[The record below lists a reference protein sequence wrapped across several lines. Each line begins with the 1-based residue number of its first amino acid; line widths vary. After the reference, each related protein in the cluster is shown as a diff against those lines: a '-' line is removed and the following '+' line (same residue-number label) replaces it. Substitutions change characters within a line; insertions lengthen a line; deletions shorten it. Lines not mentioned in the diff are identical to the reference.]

1 MPLDYIEF
9 SKKIK
14 TKYPEYSDV
23 DDLTLARK
31 MVEKYPEYK
40 NEVTFGDEPVKK
52 KEVSQSIFDQGGFSS
67 AMSKMAQN
75 QPSVSSVEKDKYV
88 PEEKT
93 ITPKEKEPAS
103 DIKSL
108 RQWANVTET
117 KTTPGKYKT
126 DDYIDV
132 LENKPLKKNKT
143 VSLKTDEYVPEVSV
157 TEIDAPTEKE
167 AETMMAEDF
176 GKKEFNAY
184 QNISKI
190 NKDIIFKSEK
200 DAVKELREKFK
211 GSGFIFEETGIGN
224 TIKISTSTDGGL
236 TTINSMELD
245 LVNPSRTD
253 TQTGLLGAL
262 GNRDKQGEEAY
273 SKLTDFMNKSILKK
287 TDKDFLNKEVK
298 DYGQLVNL
306 MADNPYKYGEEF
318 LNQYSTDRWFDS
330 RYKDLVI
337 ESKSL
342 KKNEEELLL
351 EYDNFVKNPTSPEG
365 EAQLK
370 NKINSLEERKD
381 ILKSQYNDLG
391 KLNEKLKVSSA
402 VYYKNK
408 EKQGNTLGLI
418 SKSFIKGAF
427 NMEKAL
433 LGVAADVM
441 PYVLPKG
448 SMMPDVQREKLKA
461 SGMSDVEINDYAS
474 KQLRSSVIP
483 QIEKGLTD
491 LVSFGT
497 KDQYIQ
503 SEDRNDLEKVA
514 SFLSE
519 SIGTAVSSGGN
530 PLLQKVAFFSQSYN
544 VIEDE
549 MNSSDFD
556 GLSQFEKKLIS
567 VPYAMTIGA
576 LERVGFKFT
585 TGVQKNPLFNKLV
598 NNIVFKTFSNLP
610 KDASATL
617 MQNELRRNTGAMLA
631 ATGLRIVGGALVEGG
646 VEGVQQLDEIAIK
659 NISNAITDKDYFK
672 NVPDITTAKGV
683 NEALGAAATD
693 FYYGAL
699 GGLIMSAGSESVS
712 AIRNGYNNRRS
723 DDEFAV
729 FSNSLKDN
737 NLRSSIESDIKS
749 KIVSGDITKEEAKAQ
764 IESMNKSYSILQS
777 IPDKLNTRDQRE
789 SFNLILEK
797 QKITKETE
805 GKDPALVTAQT
816 ERINE
821 INEELKTISKNAIQ
835 VQTASK
841 VPLQPEARV
850 GEEVVQGESETEPQ
864 SVTEEGQEVE
874 VLRAKEQEEIR
885 AKFPDA
891 EYKADGKIDA
901 DKLSVK
907 DRKAFDKIYAKYDKL
922 ISPLLKPTEITI
934 DKPVIAKNAAV
945 EVDRVKALPVEA
957 EDGATFNLDGAKYE
971 GVGLVVPVDSMNTT
985 IEELT
990 PEMVADFVE
999 ERQKMIGDAG
1009 VVKAG
1014 IYKFPNSNQVSID
1027 LSIVVPESSREQ
1039 AIEFGRLADQ
1049 ESLFDL
1055 ATYENVKTGG
1065 TGNNPM
1071 KFTPEQHRE
1080 IAKALKE
1087 GRLPN
1092 VFTQADN
1099 QTVSD
1104 QDNLITQD
1112 NFEEQRSKQTTA
1124 MGQRIVT
1131 AAKLVMKALPGV
1143 KIYIHQTTAEFENGI
1158 GQKLTKASK
1167 GAYDNGDIHINLE
1180 SGADLSTLY
1189 HEAIHYALE
1198 VKGIESGAILD
1209 LAKGLQSIVS
1219 DKSIKD
1225 RLANLIE
1232 VYNENEKAE
1241 EYIVELG
1248 AIMAEAKKELTTT
1261 KFQQFKNL
1269 INRIAKKL
1277 GLPVIFSASS
1287 NAKDAVDFMNSLIKA
1302 IRTGEEIK
1310 AEEVTKKGKIKFQYD
1325 FSDPLSKL
1333 TFVYDK
1339 NGEKFN
1345 KFKKEGYITDDKN
1358 LSDFEGKF
1366 IFLHQPDAAFSGMI
1380 YKDGEILVEGKGG
1393 VFYPIKFHD
1402 DGYFWASTNTTAEK
1416 MVKDLNK
1423 VFDQNNG
1430 TIYMALTSAPYDKL
1444 MSSTTM
1450 SNAVLDFFSSKAF
1463 DNNFKITP
1471 TQLKVALRKAAN
1483 DVKIKKSKDEKTGQI
1498 KEKKEGLDLS
1508 IKTETS
1514 LNDIQSQIKKA
1525 LNSDNS
1531 SFADRKNFAL
1541 ELIKLMANKIK
1552 SDPKA
1557 TEQFGKLFSEGIQN
1571 KYFKGISK
1579 TGKLSISAA
1588 NMTQAISEMFTEP
1601 LLKEDVK
1608 RKSGGQ
1614 VYAIIELNSKVKQE
1628 PSTKHESYPIAIE
1641 SENKNNKVKIHILQ
1655 DRKNWADSFID
1666 PETGETVSKD
1676 RQQKLFPTSG
1686 VSVMGLQLKGK
1697 SNIKFQRISPENSS
1711 NYANLTE
1718 DGKGNFVFFHRGGN
1732 DYEVIKKSSGGT
1744 TATSRDEASAISK
1757 VGGVAMYYTRPTD
1770 AETMVQGTSQYAVKV
1785 KNDKVYDF
1793 NSDPL
1798 NIIKEA
1804 RERFNRE
1811 YPGQAFNPNVQ
1822 FAYVTKIANEKGY
1835 DMTVAEWD
1843 GRTRAQSVVEFKP
1856 DDVQVTKGNQVVKNF
1871 DESYES
1877 NTDKGFQSVIP
1888 EDKQKKL
1895 DAVYAKIYSV
1905 RNSEARY
1912 DDLYRLQEESAKL
1925 TEDQITD
1932 MIVNS
1937 DLSQEIKDEY
1947 QAVIN
1952 APVEKRRT
1960 IKFQRVTKVTV
1971 NEMAALKDQI
1981 RLEARAA
1988 RQAKADLNA
1997 KRKMLSAAVSKMV
2010 KLGTVKARQAAF
2022 LIKRIS
2028 YLNLDNPVM
2037 VDRFANYAEKIFERA
2052 DYQNVLTNAFALRK
2066 GIRRLLKTDNQAQVV
2081 GMARAFAKIDP
2092 SMVDD
2097 IDAYIEMA
2105 NTVKAAVKPTVQKG
2119 FDTVMKEAASISKVS
2134 EYTNRVLAEQEEMQR
2149 KEFLAQYNDVDGMS
2163 ENMTLAEMKEF
2174 ISSLEDPNSK
2184 SNPNKEADTIL
2195 FLKERMSNAVDVI
2208 EEVIRSGFNPMTGEQ
2223 VGDENKDIMSK
2234 VIKIDLDEMSI
2245 RDAIKI
2251 VEGLENFI
2259 ENSITSGLEA
2269 AVNSYQG
2276 NLNAKSLV
2284 ARGKTARP
2292 LRLFISKTVGK
2303 IYSEQLFSLPNLME
2317 KMFGGV
2323 TNSIQI
2329 MKDMGLMNLII
2340 GVNKANRQHND
2351 IIENYSKQ
2359 SFYKSKGF
2367 MDAANVYERGMIGFL
2382 KRNLMGTPQQMKAEF
2397 DRRVRMIQESINKLV
2412 EEGDSKEKKMGEIY
2426 QKVYDKLGV
2435 GEGDL
2440 DVILSKASDTNLEAV
2455 DWWINNWS
2463 EHYQD
2468 LSDVSLSVYNTEL
2481 GSDFNYT
2488 TDKYKKLSS
2497 EDQGLDEGVVSRNGA
2512 FAVEIDYTDK
2522 KKTGVLME
2530 STRPNV
2536 LPNGRYVSLDFDT
2549 NNSNSLKAALV
2560 DINTAASI
2568 RQVDGFINSKAFKK
2582 LVPESADRKILTK
2595 RINSYIRRAKGK
2607 NIVPRDTIEYI
2618 NKFTNYITSLGVG
2631 KALAGLNQT
2640 FMQTM
2645 PVMINTLANAGR
2657 FDIAGPDFNEWLN
2670 KTGMPIT
2677 NRGLESQ
2684 SAIDSVDRRLE
2695 ATGQRTQDVLN
2706 KIADINQFYLKWL
2719 LSKPDV
2725 WVARSSFKSYYLQ
2738 GLKRKGISTNI
2749 DWATHEMDQEVAE
2762 YAQIMVDRQ
2771 QNISDP
2777 MLAGEFLAS
2786 DNPYIKITR
2795 KVILPFASFILNQKA
2810 RMYNDFLTAFR
2821 TTTSNEDRI
2830 IAIRS
2835 LVGLSA
2841 ELMAYQALGYGIRK
2855 MYDIAASWLL
2865 GDDDEEEKDKSF
2877 LGVEVTKTD
2886 YNATKYPVKAIF
2898 NDIISPLPMLDWLTT
2913 MGLNKTFENLEYMTE
2928 QEIKDAVKERN
2939 RILEI
2944 KGDDPMD
2951 KDAEKEFIDNIK
2963 KEATYQVFDND
2974 FDRAYGMIGIAG
2986 ETYKELIEIGKLANT
3001 GEFTDEYEGRETKKK
3016 LLPADREKVEV
3027 AILPMLLYSTGL
3039 LPKDIGTIG
3048 RKYVNK
3054 IKKKAVTEKQY
3065 ERFDEVQKELG
3076 RDLKSWEID
3085 MVKGKKEVGTA
3096 VDELNFVKRNGGLT
3110 ESQGRE
3116 YVKLVKLIGMPTVS
3130 DLDRIQRG
3138 EKADQILK

>member
-75 QPSVSSVEKDKYV
+75 QPSVSSVEKPKKKKEEIFTGYPGQEDKKYKLDSDKGFPVWKEYSSTDYDKKTGKQVDKFEEQITNPSRVAELNRHFNVDASTDAIEQVYTNYSEDKKDNEYRVTDNKWQRKVPGATEWTNIINEGSISALNTRYNKNVKFNPEAEYVKPEPKLKFNDVNTSLVGKTEEAAQKVLTDKYGKYGFTFEQDGYFTDYITV
-88 PEEKT
+88 SNKDETKKITVGFDEKNPEEALKLRT
-93 ITPKEKEPAS
+93 FLEQNASKPKSVTATTLENKIKDFNSQKYYSGKGGMEMGENKDLLKYIKSDEYAEQLKSLTYDEVKDQFEEFVKPSFSKKSDLDEIYKSKAYGVYKNKKKAEFAGRNSKVDALYTELRSVSGNYKKEKEVKAK
-103 DIKSL
+103 INAYL
-108 RQWANVTET
+108 
-117 KTTPGKYKT
+117 T
-126 DDYIDV
+126 DDVIQD
-132 LENKPLKKNKT
+132 
-143 VSLKTDEYVPEVSV
+143 
-157 TEIDAPTEKE
+157 
-167 AETMMAEDF
+167 
-176 GKKEFNAY
+176 
-184 QNISKI
+184 Q
-190 NKDIIFKSEK
+190 
-200 DAVKELREKFK
+200 
-211 GSGFIFEETGIGN
+211 
-224 TIKISTSTDGGL
+224 
-236 TTINSMELD
+236 
-245 LVNPSRTD
+245 
-253 TQTGLLGAL
+253 
-262 GNRDKQGEEAY
+262 
-273 SKLTDFMNKSILKK
+273 
-287 TDKDFLNKEVK
+287 VK
-298 DYGQLVNL
+298 DYSMQLNDLNNAAKKLEKEKKAYTQLVSDFNGRVPS
-306 MADNPYKYGEEF
+306 MSQEEY
-318 LNQYSTDRWFDS
+318 NAAK
-330 RYKDLVI
+330 KDL
-337 ESKSL
+337 E
-342 KKNEEELLL
+342 
-351 EYDNFVKNPTSPEG
+351 D
-365 EAQLK
+365 
-370 NKINSLEERKD
+370 
-381 ILKSQYNDLG
+381 
-391 KLNEKLKVSSA
+391 
-402 VYYKNK
+402 
-408 EKQGNTLGLI
+408 
-418 SKSFIKGAF
+418 
-427 NMEKAL
+427 KA
-433 LGVAADVM
+433 
-441 PYVLPKG
+441 
-448 SMMPDVQREKLKA
+448 
-461 SGMSDVEINDYAS
+461 
-474 KQLRSSVIP
+474 
-483 QIEKGLTD
+483 
-491 LVSFGT
+491 
-497 KDQYIQ
+497 
-503 SEDRNDLEKVA
+503 
-514 SFLSE
+514 E
-519 SIGTAVSSGGN
+519 SIGTKADSLMIAGKSIQKDQKKLNIIAGEYVTEKSKAGSFGGGLVNSFLNGVSKTFLEVPYELVNS
-530 PLLQKVAFFSQSYN
+530 VAFSSDYFRLSPEEKKFYKDKGYSEDQVTNLLKNKNLKEFKSSTREAIINVAGADQTTEEYMKSEDRGFFEKALYGVAESAPAMLLGFGGGTASFAGLAAQSYSSI
-544 VIEDE
+544 VDE
-549 MNSSDFD
+549 MLADPDFET
-556 GLSQFEKKLIS
+556 S
-567 VPYAMTIGA
+567 
-576 LERVGFKFT
+576 
-585 TGVQKNPLFNKLV
+585 
-598 NNIVFKTFSNLP
+598 
-610 KDASATL
+610 
-617 MQNELRRNTGAMLA
+617 
-631 ATGLRIVGGALVEGG
+631 
-646 VEGVQQLDEIAIK
+646 
-659 NISNAITDKDYFK
+659 
-672 NVPDITTAKGV
+672 
-683 NEALGAAATD
+683 
-693 FYYGAL
+693 
-699 GGLIMSAGSESVS
+699 SAGE
-712 AIRNGYNNRRS
+712 R
-723 DDEFAV
+723 AV
-729 FSNSLKDN
+729 
-737 NLRSSIESDIKS
+737 IA
-749 KIVSGDITKEEAKAQ
+749 VP
-764 IESMNKSYSILQS
+764 YSILMGVLENYGL
-777 IPDKLNTRDQRE
+777 KNAVKGE
-789 SFNLILEK
+789 SFTGGLMKNIMVKVADKMPANATREALEALYNKEIKSLIGKGVFKIVNGAVAEFETGATQALVLDIGLKSVYNKMIQSGMTEEEISNLSGGELFSTPDTFGGVASTVLEDGLAEAIGGATISTFSTVASGLINGNISLYNEK
-797 QKITKETE
+797 DLDFLKEMSDDKGFKGLIVANLKSEMLKGNITKSEAQEKLQAMNELESTINSVPENLSKKDQINAVNMIAERNRLTRETQ
-805 GKDPALVTAQT
+805 GKDPALVAAQT

-821 INEELKTISKNAIQ
+821 INNRLKTISENAVQ
-835 VQTASK
+835 VETTSE
-841 VPLQPEARV
+841 VSVQPEARV
-850 GEEVVQGESETEPQ
+850 GEEVVQGESKTEPQ
-864 SVTEEGQEVE
+864 SITEEGQEVE

-922 ISPLLKPTEITI
+922 ITPLL
-934 DKPVIAKNAAV
+934 
-945 EVDRVKALPVEA
+945 EA
-957 EDGATFNLDGAKYE
+957 EKI
-971 GVGLVVPVDSMNTT
+971 S
-985 IEELT
+985 
-990 PEMVADFVE
+990 
-999 ERQKMIGDAG
+999 Q
-1009 VVKAG
+1009 
-1014 IYKFPNSNQVSID
+1014 
-1027 LSIVVPESSREQ
+1027 
-1039 AIEFGRLADQ
+1039 
-1049 ESLFDL
+1049 
-1055 ATYENVKTGG
+1055 
-1065 TGNNPM
+1065 
-1071 KFTPEQHRE
+1071 
-1080 IAKALKE
+1080 
-1087 GRLPN
+1087 
-1092 VFTQADN
+1092 DN
-1099 QTVSD
+1099 RTVSD

-1131 AAKLVMKALPGV
+1131 AAKLVMKALPGI
-1143 KIYIHQTTAEFENGI
+1143 KIYLHNNNSE
-1158 GQKLTKASK
+1158 
-1167 GAYDNGDIHINLE
+1167 YE
-1180 SGADLSTLY
+1180 SGIKAISEKGEYGSYLNGEIHLNIEGANVVTLL
-1189 HEAIHYALE
+1189 HEAMHHALV
-1198 VKGIESGAILD
+1198 VKGIKSGTMLD
-1209 LAKGLQSIVS
+1209 LVRGLKSVISDKGLKQRLEKFISQY
-1219 DKSIKD
+1219 KEEED
-1225 RLANLIE
+1225 R
-1232 VYNENEKAE
+1232 AE
-1241 EYIVELG
+1241 EYAAELG
-1248 AIMAEAKKELTTT
+1248 AIMAEAKKELTIT

-1287 NAKDAVDFMNSLIKA
+1287 NAKDAVDFMNSLTKA
-1302 IRTGEEIK
+1302 IRTGENIEPYTSVESATVIK
-1310 AEEVTKKGKIKFQYD
+1310 DAPLKVRKKRISEYTADFIAKIPTKTLKEAISKYEGKIFFIQSDATGVGYD
-1325 FSDPLSKL
+1325 SKGDPIYGGL
-1333 TFVYDK
+1333 
-1339 NGEKFN
+1339 
-1345 KFKKEGYITDDKN
+1345 GYITIKENVDGSIGFASIDDGTAKISISKMIN
-1358 LSDFEGKF
+1358 RYGEGEK
-1366 IFLHQPDAAFSGMI
+1366 
-1380 YKDGEILVEGKGG
+1380 VG
-1393 VFYPIKFHD
+1393 VFVMI
-1402 DGYFWASTNTTAEK
+1402 
-1416 MVKDLNK
+1416 
-1423 VFDQNNG
+1423 QN
-1430 TIYMALTSAPYDKL
+1430 P
-1444 MSSTTM
+1444 SSTVG
-1450 SNAVLDFFSSKAF
+1450 NYYGAKYFGR
-1463 DNNFKITP
+1463 
-1471 TQLKVALRKAAN
+1471 AL
-1483 DVKIKKSKDEKTGQI
+1483 IELQKKSKT
-1498 KEKKEGLDLS
+1498 
-1508 IKTETS
+1508 
-1514 LNDIQSQIKKA
+1514 NYRDIA
-1525 LNSDNS
+1525 NSFVDY
-1531 SFADRKNFAL
+1531 
-1541 ELIKLMANKIK
+1541 IK
-1552 SDPKA
+1552 S
-1557 TEQFGKLFSEGIQN
+1557 N
-1571 KYFKGISK
+1571 SK
-1579 TGKLSISAA
+1579 IV
-1588 NMTQAISEMFTEP
+1588 
-1601 LLKEDVK
+1601 D
-1608 RKSGGQ
+1608 
-1614 VYAIIELNSKVKQE
+1614 ELNK
-1628 PSTKHESYPIAIE
+1628 
-1641 SENKNNKVKIHILQ
+1641 NK
-1655 DRKNWADSFID
+1655 
-1666 PETGETVSKD
+1666 T
-1676 RQQKLFPTSG
+1676 QQKLIDLIKNPEKYNEKIFADEFIKDTTFEVRRNILESLIPITSDVKTNKSTPYIKQSLKDIGFNRLEFLKEYGDNTLFTEDMYLGNEGNFLAAGFEIELPKKEELDNFILKYKNNGIKHPQFNGKLPNTGESFLLDGLYPVNENFVEFAKDETIIDKDVLSDEELKKVVQEKFPNDSFYEDKFTSINSNKYIPRENRTYAHLKTPNKIIFKSSLEKTNPKALKSKPSN
-1686 VSVMGLQLKGK
+1686 VSTNVARGMG
-1697 SNIKFQRISPENSS
+1697 FSPEVGEKQKQLMQKTEFTKRETQAKRKKQISDDKDIAIQKAKEKYDLSVEERGNSHQQGVES
-1711 NYANLTE
+1711 ALNDLRKSDWYNNADDIQRENAEREL
-1718 DGKGNFVFFHRGGN
+1718 KVFFGERL
-1732 DYEVIKKSSGGT
+1732 KAAP
-1744 TATSRDEASAISK
+1744 AT
-1757 VGGVAMYYTRPTD
+1757 
-1770 AETMVQGTSQYAVKV
+1770 
-1785 KNDKVYDF
+1785 
-1793 NSDPL
+1793 
-1798 NIIKEA
+1798 
-1804 RERFNRE
+1804 
-1811 YPGQAFNPNVQ
+1811 
-1822 FAYVTKIANEKGY
+1822 
-1835 DMTVAEWD
+1835 
-1843 GRTRAQSVVEFKP
+1843 
-1856 DDVQVTKGNQVVKNF
+1856 
-1871 DESYES
+1871 
-1877 NTDKGFQSVIP
+1877 
-1888 EDKQKKL
+1888 
-1895 DAVYAKIYSV
+1895 AKI
-1905 RNSEARY
+1905 
-1912 DDLYRLQEESAKL
+1912 LGKPKAKS
-1925 TEDQITD
+1925 IN
-1932 MIVNS
+1932 V
-1937 DLSQEIKDEY
+1937 KD
-1947 QAVIN
+1947 
-1952 APVEKRRT
+1952 
-1960 IKFQRVTKVTV
+1960 
-1971 NEMAALKDQI
+1971 EMAALKDQI

-2830 IAIRS
+2830 IAMKS
-2835 LVGLSA
+2835 LFGLTA
-2841 ELMAYQALGYGIRK
+2841 ELATYQSLGYGIK
-2855 MYDIAASWLL
+2855 LMYDLGAAWLL
-2865 GDDDEEEKDKSF
+2865 GDDDEEEKVKKF
-2877 LGVEVTKTD
+2877 LGLNITKRQ
-2886 YNATKYPVKAIF
+2886 YNATKLPIKSIF
-2898 NDIISPLPMLDWLTT
+2898 NDIVSPLPMLDWLTT

-2974 FDRAYGMIGIAG
+2974 FDRSYGMIGIAG
-2986 ETYKELIEIGKLANT
+2986 STYKELAEIGKLTYT
-3001 GEFTDEYEGRETKKK
+3001 GEFIDDYQGRETKKK
-3016 LLPADREKVEV
+3016 LLPADKDKLE
-3027 AILPMLLYSTGL
+3027 AALLPMILYSTGI
-3039 LPKDIGTIG
+3039 LPKDVGTIS
-3048 RKYVNK
+3048 RKYIDRV
-3054 IKKKAVTEKQY
+3054 KKKAVTEKQY
-3065 ERFDEVQKELG
+3065 ERFDEVQKELN

-3085 MVKGKKEVGTA
+3085 IVKDKKEVNTA
-3096 VDELNFVKRNGGLT
+3096 VDELNFVKNNGGLT

-3116 YVKLVKLIGMPTVS
+3116 YVKLMDQIGAPSVS
-3130 DLDRIQRG
+3130 DLRRIQNG
-3138 EKADQILK
+3138 EKASQILK

>member
-1 MPLDYIEF
+1 
-9 SKKIK
+9 
-14 TKYPEYSDV
+14 
-23 DDLTLARK
+23 
-31 MVEKYPEYK
+31 
-40 NEVTFGDEPVKK
+40 
-52 KEVSQSIFDQGGFSS
+52 
-67 AMSKMAQN
+67 
-75 QPSVSSVEKDKYV
+75 
-88 PEEKT
+88 
-93 ITPKEKEPAS
+93 
-103 DIKSL
+103 
-108 RQWANVTET
+108 
-117 KTTPGKYKT
+117 
-126 DDYIDV
+126 
-132 LENKPLKKNKT
+132 
-143 VSLKTDEYVPEVSV
+143 
-157 TEIDAPTEKE
+157 
-167 AETMMAEDF
+167 
-176 GKKEFNAY
+176 
-184 QNISKI
+184 
-190 NKDIIFKSEK
+190 
-200 DAVKELREKFK
+200 
-211 GSGFIFEETGIGN
+211 
-224 TIKISTSTDGGL
+224 
-236 TTINSMELD
+236 
-245 LVNPSRTD
+245 
-253 TQTGLLGAL
+253 
-262 GNRDKQGEEAY
+262 
-273 SKLTDFMNKSILKK
+273 
-287 TDKDFLNKEVK
+287 
-298 DYGQLVNL
+298 
-306 MADNPYKYGEEF
+306 
-318 LNQYSTDRWFDS
+318 
-330 RYKDLVI
+330 
-337 ESKSL
+337 
-342 KKNEEELLL
+342 
-351 EYDNFVKNPTSPEG
+351 
-365 EAQLK
+365 
-370 NKINSLEERKD
+370 
-381 ILKSQYNDLG
+381 
-391 KLNEKLKVSSA
+391 
-402 VYYKNK
+402 
-408 EKQGNTLGLI
+408 
-418 SKSFIKGAF
+418 
-427 NMEKAL
+427 
-433 LGVAADVM
+433 
-441 PYVLPKG
+441 
-448 SMMPDVQREKLKA
+448 
-461 SGMSDVEINDYAS
+461 
-474 KQLRSSVIP
+474 
-483 QIEKGLTD
+483 
-491 LVSFGT
+491 
-497 KDQYIQ
+497 
-503 SEDRNDLEKVA
+503 
-514 SFLSE
+514 
-519 SIGTAVSSGGN
+519 
-530 PLLQKVAFFSQSYN
+530 
-544 VIEDE
+544 
-549 MNSSDFD
+549 
-556 GLSQFEKKLIS
+556 
-567 VPYAMTIGA
+567 
-576 LERVGFKFT
+576 
-585 TGVQKNPLFNKLV
+585 
-598 NNIVFKTFSNLP
+598 
-610 KDASATL
+610 
-617 MQNELRRNTGAMLA
+617 MLA

-922 ISPLLKPTEITI
+922 ISPLLEAKGKKEVVSGIEIVMPTEQQAEERKAARSTSEYV
-934 DKPVIAKNAAV
+934 DNAAKDLPEISV
-945 EVDRVKALPVEA
+945 EEMK
-957 EDGATFNLDGAKYE
+957 
-971 GVGLVVPVDSMNTT
+971 
-985 IEELT
+985 EELN
-990 PEMVADFVE
+990 
-999 ERQKMIGDAG
+999 G
-1009 VVKAG
+1009 
-1014 IYKFPNSNQVSID
+1014 
-1027 LSIVVPESSREQ
+1027 
-1039 AIEFGRLADQ
+1039 EFGMLSG
-1049 ESLFDL
+1049 E
-1055 ATYENVKTGG
+1055 
-1065 TGNNPM
+1065 NPM
-1071 KFTPEQHRE
+1071 
-1080 IAKALKE
+1080 AKALTEEENIQLNNKAVAWLQNKGYNPKKIIGKYGQAENSFFVPGLKRADAIAFAKE
-1087 GRLPN
+1087 FNQDSVAHSDGLVYQDGSMNPRVKENDDFSFGEYTPESDYVSVVRTPEGLRTVSVGYDFENKISP
-1092 VFTQADN
+1092 DN
-1099 QTVSD
+1099 RTVSD

-1131 AAKLVMKALPGV
+1131 AAKLVMKALPGI
-1143 KIYIHQTTAEFENGI
+1143 KIYLHNNNSE
-1158 GQKLTKASK
+1158 
-1167 GAYDNGDIHINLE
+1167 YE
-1180 SGADLSTLY
+1180 SGIKAISEKGEYGSYLNGEIHLNIEGANVVTLL
-1189 HEAIHYALE
+1189 HEAMHHALV
-1198 VKGIESGAILD
+1198 VKGIKSGTMLD
-1209 LAKGLQSIVS
+1209 LVRGLKSVISDKGLKQRLEKFTSQY
-1219 DKSIKD
+1219 KEEED
-1225 RLANLIE
+1225 R
-1232 VYNENEKAE
+1232 AE
-1241 EYIVELG
+1241 EYAAELG
-1248 AIMAEAKKELTTT
+1248 AIMAEAKKELTIT

-1287 NAKDAVDFMNSLIKA
+1287 NAKDAVDFMNSLTKA
-1302 IRTGEEIK
+1302 IRTGENIEPYTSVESATVIK
-1310 AEEVTKKGKIKFQYD
+1310 DAPLKVRKKRISEYTADFIAKIPTKTLKEAISKYEGKIFFIQSDATGVGYD
-1325 FSDPLSKL
+1325 SKGDPIYGGL
-1333 TFVYDK
+1333 
-1339 NGEKFN
+1339 
-1345 KFKKEGYITDDKN
+1345 GYITIKENVDGSIGFASIDDGTAKRSISKMIN
-1358 LSDFEGKF
+1358 RYGEGEK
-1366 IFLHQPDAAFSGMI
+1366 
-1380 YKDGEILVEGKGG
+1380 VG
-1393 VFYPIKFHD
+1393 VFVMI
-1402 DGYFWASTNTTAEK
+1402 
-1416 MVKDLNK
+1416 
-1423 VFDQNNG
+1423 QN
-1430 TIYMALTSAPYDKL
+1430 P
-1444 MSSTTM
+1444 SSTVG
-1450 SNAVLDFFSSKAF
+1450 NYYGAKYFGR
-1463 DNNFKITP
+1463 
-1471 TQLKVALRKAAN
+1471 AL
-1483 DVKIKKSKDEKTGQI
+1483 IELQKKSKT
-1498 KEKKEGLDLS
+1498 
-1508 IKTETS
+1508 
-1514 LNDIQSQIKKA
+1514 NYRDIA
-1525 LNSDNS
+1525 NSFVDY
-1531 SFADRKNFAL
+1531 
-1541 ELIKLMANKIK
+1541 IK
-1552 SDPKA
+1552 S
-1557 TEQFGKLFSEGIQN
+1557 N
-1571 KYFKGISK
+1571 SK
-1579 TGKLSISAA
+1579 IV
-1588 NMTQAISEMFTEP
+1588 
-1601 LLKEDVK
+1601 D
-1608 RKSGGQ
+1608 
-1614 VYAIIELNSKVKQE
+1614 ELNK
-1628 PSTKHESYPIAIE
+1628 
-1641 SENKNNKVKIHILQ
+1641 NK
-1655 DRKNWADSFID
+1655 
-1666 PETGETVSKD
+1666 T
-1676 RQQKLFPTSG
+1676 QQKLIDLIKNPEKYNEKIFADEFIKDTTFEVRRNILESLIPITSDVKTNKSTPYIKQSLKDIGFNRLEFLKEYGDNTLFTEDMYLGNEGNFLAAGFEIELPKKEELDNFILKYKNNGIKHPQFNGKLPNTGESFLLDGLYPVNENFVEFAKDETIIDKDVLSDEELKKVVQEKFPNDSFYEDKFTSINSNKYIPRENRTYAHLKTPNKIIFKSSLEKTNPKALKSKPSD
-1686 VSVMGLQLKGK
+1686 VSTNVARGMG
-1697 SNIKFQRISPENSS
+1697 FSPEVGEKQKQLMQKTEFTKRETQAKRKKQISDDKDIAIQKAKEKYDLSVEERGNSHQQGVES
-1711 NYANLTE
+1711 ALNDLRKSDWYNNADDIQRENAEREL
-1718 DGKGNFVFFHRGGN
+1718 KVFFGERL
-1732 DYEVIKKSSGGT
+1732 KAAP
-1744 TATSRDEASAISK
+1744 AT
-1757 VGGVAMYYTRPTD
+1757 
-1770 AETMVQGTSQYAVKV
+1770 
-1785 KNDKVYDF
+1785 
-1793 NSDPL
+1793 
-1798 NIIKEA
+1798 
-1804 RERFNRE
+1804 
-1811 YPGQAFNPNVQ
+1811 
-1822 FAYVTKIANEKGY
+1822 
-1835 DMTVAEWD
+1835 
-1843 GRTRAQSVVEFKP
+1843 
-1856 DDVQVTKGNQVVKNF
+1856 
-1871 DESYES
+1871 
-1877 NTDKGFQSVIP
+1877 
-1888 EDKQKKL
+1888 
-1895 DAVYAKIYSV
+1895 AKI
-1905 RNSEARY
+1905 
-1912 DDLYRLQEESAKL
+1912 LGKPKAKS
-1925 TEDQITD
+1925 IN
-1932 MIVNS
+1932 V
-1937 DLSQEIKDEY
+1937 KD
-1947 QAVIN
+1947 
-1952 APVEKRRT
+1952 
-1960 IKFQRVTKVTV
+1960 
-1971 NEMAALKDQI
+1971 EMAALKDQI

-2725 WVARSSFKSYYLQ
+2725 CLTIY
-2738 GLKRKGISTNI
+2738 
-2749 DWATHEMDQEVAE
+2749 
-2762 YAQIMVDRQ
+2762 
-2771 QNISDP
+2771 
-2777 MLAGEFLAS
+2777 
-2786 DNPYIKITR
+2786 
-2795 KVILPFASFILNQKA
+2795 KV
-2810 RMYNDFLTAFR
+2810 
-2821 TTTSNEDRI
+2821 
-2830 IAIRS
+2830 
-2835 LVGLSA
+2835 
-2841 ELMAYQALGYGIRK
+2841 
-2855 MYDIAASWLL
+2855 
-2865 GDDDEEEKDKSF
+2865 
-2877 LGVEVTKTD
+2877 
-2886 YNATKYPVKAIF
+2886 
-2898 NDIISPLPMLDWLTT
+2898 
-2913 MGLNKTFENLEYMTE
+2913 
-2928 QEIKDAVKERN
+2928 
-2939 RILEI
+2939 
-2944 KGDDPMD
+2944 
-2951 KDAEKEFIDNIK
+2951 
-2963 KEATYQVFDND
+2963 
-2974 FDRAYGMIGIAG
+2974 
-2986 ETYKELIEIGKLANT
+2986 
-3001 GEFTDEYEGRETKKK
+3001 
-3016 LLPADREKVEV
+3016 
-3027 AILPMLLYSTGL
+3027 
-3039 LPKDIGTIG
+3039 
-3048 RKYVNK
+3048 
-3054 IKKKAVTEKQY
+3054 
-3065 ERFDEVQKELG
+3065 
-3076 RDLKSWEID
+3076 
-3085 MVKGKKEVGTA
+3085 
-3096 VDELNFVKRNGGLT
+3096 
-3110 ESQGRE
+3110 
-3116 YVKLVKLIGMPTVS
+3116 
-3130 DLDRIQRG
+3130 
-3138 EKADQILK
+3138 